1 MKPLNILAY
10 NLFMEE
16 DEEQIVYIKEN
27 DFDILLLSETS
38 NDIDKKLDNY
48 IGDKVESHCGYTYL
62 GINKK
67 LNIEVLTILKS
78 QGIIIMH
85 LKINYEELVICSV
98 HLTPYKTNANIRNI
112 QIFKINEMLEDL
124 NLLHLP
130 IIIGGDTNMTNDEDN
145 VIDEYELIDVFN
157 QKGYNPNEYYLTY
170 PNREFMTKSK
180 DPRIKFVPKN
190 DFRYDRFFIKNCIAT
205 EFKTIPN
212 NNSDHLAINVIINII
227 N

>member
-10 NLFMEE
+10 NLFMGE
-16 DEEQIVYIKEN
+16 DQEQINYIKEN
-27 DFDILLLSETS
+27 DFDIVLLSETS

-67 LNIEVLTILKS
+67 LNIKVLTILKS

-85 LKINYEELVICSV
+85 LKINYEELVICSI
-98 HLTPYKTNANIRNI
+98 HLTPYKKNANIRNI

-145 VIDEYELIDVFN
+145 VIDEYGLIDVFN
-157 QKGYNPNEYYLTY
+157 QKDYNPNEYYLTY

-190 DFRYDRFFIKNCIAT
+190 NFRYDRFFIKNCIAS

-212 NNSDHLAINVIINII
+212 NNSDHLAINVIIN
-227 N
+227 